1 MPDPYSPVPDPYLSG
16 GQYPYAPRRR
26 ISPLLVAGLLMVL
39 VGVSVGGYFVYTN
52 RAVLF
57 PPIIPA
63 APPPP
68 TSHVVAIASPS
79 PTPVT
84 ASSPITT
91 PSTEPSSPAP
101 TEATAA
107 AMFASVTTRRGVAY
121 HVDMASTIR
130 AAGQWLKITMAMDRS
145 GADVTAVMRLTS
157 NVPGVARNT
166 ARLVVKDGTAYARV
180 GHHAWQKTTVAAAPL
195 PHDAWAFSQFT
206 MSQIEDVG
214 LETHNGKELHHLRVP
229 YTVDPAAASD
239 LGSMGCSIGPIPMDF
254 WVRDNGVP
262 VSAQFV
268 FSCSPGPGL
277 TMHATA
283 SYDFSK
289 WGQSVVIQ
297 LPKKFR

>member
-39 VGVSVGGYFVYTN
+39 IGVSVGGYFVYTN
-52 RAVLF
+52 RVVLF

-68 TSHVVAIASPS
+68 ISHVMAMTSPS
-79 PTPVT
+79 PAPAT
-84 ASSPITT
+84 ASSPIAT

-107 AMFASVTTRRGVAY
+107 AMFASVATQQGVAY
-121 HVDMASTIR
+121 HVDISSTVR
-130 AAGQWLKITMAMDRS
+130 SAGRWVKITMAMDES
-145 GADVTAVMRLTS
+145 GADAAAVMRVTS
-157 NVPGVARNT
+157 NVPGVPRGT
-166 ARLVVKDGTAYARV
+166 VHLVLKDGAVYGRV
-180 GHHAWQKTTVAAAPL
+180 GHRSWQKESTAGLPL
-195 PHDAWAFSQFT
+195 PQDAWAFNQFT

-229 YTVDPAAASD
+229 YTPAPAATSG
-239 LGSMGCSIGPIPMDF
+239 LGSMGCSIGPISIDF

-262 VSAQFV
+262 VFAQYGL
-268 FSCSPGPGL
+268 SCTPKPGL
-277 TMHATA
+277 TMHATVT
-283 SYDFSK
+283 YEFSN